1 MLPAAH
7 RPPALKQTQK
17 AQAGNH
23 PNTSSPLFEGRRIAQ
38 YILDNQKTDAPPLSR
53 SMMVAPMSSAY
64 ASEAVGAKG
73 WLDRL
78 KRPDTPTYQPFIDKG
93 YSILKKHYLKT
104 RLKQSPV
111 GRMLGY
117 RIDPK
122 EEAKNLSETIW
133 QQVCMPLVKDA
144 ERGKEIVGQWEHS
157 IQAQYGEHMVRYAAL
172 MGLTHLKKEL
182 ASPEKIKKAVYL
194 VALVMTHGG
203 YEKLEKLLNLSQSD
217 AFKQANRLKQQ
228 QMLLEGLGAVFVKAF
243 QTASTLPGLF
253 PPYIQETMEK
263 LYEDLSPIPSEQV
276 KGIIEKELGHPIEKV
291 YHTFDMNPLKVGSI
305 AQVHLATMS
314 PTEDVVVK
322 IVKPGVEESMDSDL
336 ALLQPLVDLAQE
348 IIPHFEIQDLFRDFA
363 GKLKNETNMAKILA
377 SEPIGESD
385 RLKEMKKALEGAKNV
400 TVPKVYDQHTTK
412 KILTMEKINGQGLL
426 KFRNNPDVAS
436 GYLMLLLDMIF
447 TYGYCQADPHPGNI
461 LFNPFTNM
469 YGCIDAG
476 LAYEVPVQERVDFA
490 KTLIAIFAKDRA
502 LISEAILQPGME
514 QHEQYKAFQDK
525 LTANFPNL
533 DSLDYKT
540 TLKFLN
546 DSAKLAHQMG
556 LQTKEINPLLWKTLF
571 TAVAVAKTLDKKVGL
586 GYPAVTRLAYLFLK
600 ERDANFAMSAVYK
613 VARSQVGKGWEN
625 VTTSVSQGW
634 TSVTDRV
641 KNNLPSWMQWGT
653 DSKPDPKP
661 SDKDLNK
668 DPKK

>member
-1 MLPAAH
+1 MLPAS
-7 RPPALKQTQK
+7 PLQPALKQNSN
-17 AQAGNH
+17 AQAGHH
-23 PNTSSPLFEGRRIAQ
+23 PHSANPLFQGRRIAQ
-38 YILDNQKTDAPPLSR
+38 YILDNQKPDAPPLSR

-64 ASEAVGAKG
+64 ASEAVGLKG
-73 WLDRL
+73 WIDRF
-78 KRPDTPTYQPFIDKG
+78 KRPETPSYQPFIDKG

-111 GRMLGY
+111 GRLFGY
-117 RIDPK
+117 KIDPK
-122 EEAKNLSETIW
+122 VEAKNLSETIW
-133 QQVCMPLVKDA
+133 QQICMPLVKDT
-144 ERGKEIVGQWEHS
+144 ERGKEVIGQWEHS
-157 IQAQYGEHMVRYAAL
+157 IQAKYGEHMVRYAAL

-182 ASPEKIKKAVYL
+182 ANPEKIKKAVYL
-194 VALVMTHGG
+194 VSLIMTHGG
-203 YEKLEKLLNLSQSD
+203 YEKLEKLLNISQSD

-276 KGIIEKELGHPIEKV
+276 KKIIETELGHPIDKLFHSFNMEP
-291 YHTFDMNPLKVGSI
+291 HKVGSI
-305 AQVHLATMS
+305 AQVHMAKMS

-348 IIPHFEIQDLFRDFA
+348 MIPHFEIQDLFKDFA
-363 GKLKNETNMAKILA
+363 GKLKNETNMAKVLPE
-377 SEPIGESD
+377 EPIGESD

-400 TVPKVYDQHTTK
+400 IVPKVYDKHTTK
-412 KILTMEKINGQGLL
+412 KILTMERINGQGLL
-426 KFRNNPDVAS
+426 KFRNDPEVAS

-461 LFNPFTNM
+461 LFNPFNKM

-490 KTLIAIFAKDRA
+490 KTLIAIFAKDRE

-514 QHEQYKAFQDK
+514 KHEQYKAFQEK

-571 TAVAVAKTLDKKVGL
+571 TAVAVAKTLDKNVGL

-613 VARSQVGKGWEN
+613 VAKTQVGKGWESVATT
-625 VTTSVSQGW
+625 VTKGWDDVSKK
-634 TSVTDRV
+634 VRD
-641 KNNLPSWMQWGT
+641 NLPPWLRWGT
-653 DSKPDPKP
+653 DSIPNKDPQ
-661 SDKDLNK
+661 DK